1 LIEDALSVDAS
12 VLEGASVSQDHLGL
26 FDTPPNRRQ
35 IRLGLVAIGVMLA
48 AVMLVVPVRDSPVRE
63 IDSFIP
69 AVDGIMLFGE
79 LITATLLYAQASVFR
94 SRALVVLASSYV
106 FGALL
111 LIPHALTFPGAF
123 APNGLLGA
131 SVNSTAWIYT
141 IRRVAFPIAI
151 ILYVYLRDADA
162 SLLRENERPPAK
174 VLAGLLLAFALAA
187 AVTMLTTVG
196 QDFLPPYFLNRS
208 DLIYT
213 YAVVDQSAVFGLY
226 VVATAVLLQKRR
238 SLLDICL
245 LVAFSGWLI
254 ESLLVLT
261 LHSRFTAG
269 WYCLFALMLFSHLV
283 VVVALIA
290 ESNWLYVRLTLTL
303 AARQRDRDARLMSMD
318 AVAGAISHEVGQ
330 PLTAMVTSA
339 TAALYL
345 LDREQ
350 IDVDKL
356 RASLRS
362 TLDAGK
368 RGFDVMRGI
377 RDMFSKAPAAPAE
390 IDLNDL
396 VRETASLL
404 DRELS
409 GGKVSLELA
418 LDDALPTV
426 LVDRVQM
433 QQVLVN
439 LLVNALEAMTAT
451 RGKARRIAV
460 RSAALDDRDVLL
472 EVSDTGEGIAAE
484 HMPHIFDAFY
494 TTKAT
499 GTGLGLSLCRSIVER
514 QGGRLWASPGE
525 TRGAVFHLRL
535 PRAA

>member
-1 LIEDALSVDAS
+1 LSQE
-12 VLEGASVSQDHLGL
+12 LLGL

-35 IRLGLVAIGVMLA
+35 IRQSLVAVGVMLA
-48 AVMLVVPVRDSPVRE
+48 AVMLVVPVRDRPVRE
-63 IDSFIP
+63 LDSFIP

-94 SRALVVLASSYV
+94 SRALNVLASSYV

-123 APNGLLGA
+123 APDGLLGA
-131 SVNSTAWIYT
+131 GVNTTAWIYT

-151 ILYVYLRDADA
+151 IFYVYLRDADA
-162 SLLRENERPPAK
+162 SLHRQNDRPPAN
-174 VLAGLLLAFALAA
+174 VRAGLLLACALAA

-196 QDFLPPYFLNRS
+196 HELLPSYFLNRS

-213 YAVVDQSAVFGLY
+213 YAVADQSAVFGLY
-226 VVATAVLLQKRR
+226 VLATAVLFRKRR

-269 WYCLFALMLFSHLV
+269 WYCLFGLMLFSHLV
-283 VVVALIA
+283 VVIALIA
-290 ESNWLYVRLTLTL
+290 ESNWLYVRLTLTV
-303 AARQRDRDARLMSMD
+303 AARQRERDARLLSMD

-339 TAALYL
+339 TAALRL
-345 LDREQ
+345 LDREP
-350 IDVDKL
+350 IDLEKM

-362 TLDAGK
+362 TVDAGK
-368 RGFDVMRGI
+368 RGFDVMKSI
-377 RDMFSKAPAAPAE
+377 RAMFSKRPSAPTA
-390 IDLNDL
+390 IDLNQL
-396 VRETASLL
+396 VRETAALL
-404 DRELS
+404 DREVS
-409 GGKVSLELA
+409 GRKVSMELA
-418 LDDALPTV
+418 LDDALPPV

-439 LLVNALEAMTAT
+439 LLINALEAMVTT
-451 RGKARRIAV
+451 RGQPRRIAV
-460 RSAALDDRDVLL
+460 RSAALNDRDVLL
-472 EVSDTGEGIAAE
+472 EVSDTGKGIAAE
-484 HMPHIFDAFY
+484 DMPHIFEAFF

-499 GTGLGLSLCRSIVER
+499 GTGLGLSLCRTIVEG
-514 QGGRLWASPGE
+514 QGGRLWASAGE
-525 TRGAVFHLRL
+525 ERGAVFHLQL